1 MYYRLTKRFGER
13 IRQLRLQK
21 KLTQERVAERA
32 GLHVSF
38 VSLVELGRHNPN
50 LKTINKFSKA
60 LKVTVWE
67 IFLGMERPRDLA
79 KAEYLKL
86 KRLMR
91 KGPGKSPLVDA
102 KGRRIRSIRSR
113 ARKKA
118 LAEASGKA
126 RRKP

>member
-50 LKTINKFSKA
+50 LKTINKLSKA
-60 LKVTVWE
+60 LKVSVWE
-67 IFLGMERPRDLA
+67 IFLGMERMRDLP
-79 KAEYLKL
+79 KMDYLKL
-86 KRLMR
+86 RNMVR
-91 KGPGKSPLVDA
+91 KGPGKPPKVDA
-102 KGRRIRSIRSR
+102 KGRRIHPIRDR
-113 ARKKA
+113 GKR
-118 LAEASGKA
+118 LPEASGKA